1 MVLGNTNS
9 NMDEEICRN
18 LIDNALQGLAII
30 HDKKLIFA
38 NRTLAD
44 ITGYDYEELLSL
56 PYDAFLSVIYPEDR
70 DRIFDVVLGG
80 IARSQMPLR
89 QEFRI
94 IRKDGSLA
102 WVDAMANF
110 IDYQGKSAIQVAFLD
125 ITKRKI
131 AEDKADASGEQYRQ
145 ILESISD
152 GFFILDNDLSI
163 GHFNPAAESM
173 LGRKASEVL
182 GHNLF
187 EAFPES
193 KGSIFEEKY
202 TLAINEK
209 CSLSFET
216 YFGVKP
222 YENWYDVRVYPRK
235 NGISVF
241 FQVITERKRAEE
253 EQKISEERY
262 RNLFETMSQGVVYQD
277 GDGRII
283 SANPAAERILGLTL
297 DQMLGKTSFNPHWE
311 VVHED
316 GSDFV
321 VEDHPSMVALATG
334 KEVMNVV
341 MGILNPNDSEYKWI
355 RVNAVPQFRPGEL
368 IPYRV
373 YTNFEDIT
381 GQKKADDLL
390 QTSVRRLYTIL
401 SNLNASILLVSD
413 DEVVEYVNQA
423 FCDFFNLVDEP
434 DKVIGL
440 TASEMIEII
449 KNAYLHPDEEV
460 ARIKEIVDQ
469 RNPVRGEEI
478 AMQGDRTCLRDFIPI
493 RIEGKSRGR
502 LWHHMEIT
510 ELKRMEETIRKSEE
524 KYRSIVENSEDGI
537 SLVDE
542 SGNIIEWNQAQEF
555 ITGQKSDEVLGR
567 PIWDVSFQMLPDE
580 MRTQDA
586 YEKTKSFMLRVLDKG
601 RISLKGW
608 YEEQDILRPDKTHR
622 NLHVVMF
629 PIKTEKGYRI
639 GIISHDI
646 TERKQRENDLK
657 IKDAAISS
665 SINAFSMADPSG
677 VLFYVNNSWL
687 NMMGY
692 TRKETLKLS
701 ILDLMQDRKTG
712 EEVLGTLFEYGQC
725 EGDIVLKRKDGSTF
739 EADLSANIVRNTDGH
754 PICTLVSFIDITER
768 KKAEQALRES
778 EDKLRSLFNFL
789 PIGVYVVDENK
800 DIIDANPAFEKFMGL
815 SKEELLLRKHWNRKY
830 LRPDGSFLPPMSE
843 DNYDEMP
850 GGRPLDNGEPY
861 LDLETGMEKE
871 DGSTVWAH
879 TSAVPL
885 PFSDWRVAVALEDIT
900 EKRRMQNELRDREER
915 FRRIFELSP
924 IGIQLFDSEGFL
936 IAAND
941 ASLKILKWKDSN
953 KAKGYN
959 IFRDALVDDEIQ
971 LTLQSGQ
978 FAHEGRWIKRKSV
991 KSAKKEKESDASSRE
1006 GKMYLDYIISPLGAE
1021 EKEPKGYL
1029 AIIQDL
1035 TEIKLAEE
1043 ALISDNERL
1052 KIVYDLW
1059 RMRVAT
1065 GNMMAQND
1073 REP

>member
-1 MVLGNTNS
+1 MVRGNTNS
-9 NMDEEICRN
+9 GMDEEICRN

-38 NRTLAD
+38 NRTLAG

-56 PYDAFLSVIYPEDR
+56 PYDAFLSIIYPEDR
-70 DRIFDVVLGG
+70 DRILDVVLSG
-80 IARSQMPLR
+80 IARGKMPLR

-125 ITKRKI
+125 ITKRKL
-131 AEDKADASGEQYRQ
+131 AEDKANASKELYRQ

-152 GFFILDNDLSI
+152 GFFILDNDLFI
-163 GHFNPAAESM
+163 GYFNPAAELL

-187 EAFPES
+187 EAFPEA

-202 TLAINEK
+202 TLALKEK
-209 CSLSFET
+209 CSSSFET
-216 YFGVKP
+216 YFGVNP
-222 YENWYDVRVYPRK
+222 YDNWYDVRVYPRK

-253 EQKISEERY
+253 GQKISDERY

-277 GDGRII
+277 KDGRII

-297 DQMLGKTSFNPHWE
+297 DQMQGKTSLDPHWKA
-311 VVHED
+311 VHED
-316 GSDFV
+316 GSDFPG
-321 VEDHPSMVALATG
+321 EDHPSMVALATG
-334 KEVMNVV
+334 KEVKDVV
-341 MGILNPNDSEYKWI
+341 MGIFNPKDSDYKWI

-381 GQKKADDLL
+381 GQKKVDDQL
-390 QTSVRRLYTIL
+390 QTLIQRFHTIL
-401 SNLNASILLVSD
+401 SSLCAGILLVTD
-413 DEVVEYVNQA
+413 DGLVEYANQA
-423 FCDFFNLVDEP
+423 FCDFLNLVDAP
-434 DKVIGL
+434 DKLNGL
-440 TASEMIEII
+440 TASEITEKV

-460 ARIKEIVDQ
+460 ARMNEIVDQ
-469 RNPVRGEEI
+469 GKPVKGEEI
-478 AMQGDRTCLRDFIPI
+478 AMRDDRIGLRDFIPI
-493 RIEGKSRGR
+493 QIDGKSYGR
-502 LWHHMEIT
+502 LWHHMDIT
-510 ELKRMEETIRKSEE
+510 ELKRMEGTIRKSEE
-524 KYRSIVENSEDGI
+524 KYRSIVENSDDGI
-537 SLVDE
+537 SLTDE
-542 SGNIIEWNQAQEF
+542 SGNIIEWNRAQEF
-555 ITGQKSDEVLGR
+555 ITGLKSDEVLGR
-567 PIWDVSFQMLPDE
+567 PVWDVSFQMLPEE
-580 MRTQDA
+580 MRTQDT

-608 YEEQDILRPDKTHR
+608 FEEQEILCPDKTHK
-622 NLHVVMF
+622 NLHVMMF
-629 PIKTEKGYRI
+629 PIRTEKGYRI
-639 GIISHDI
+639 GLISHDI
-646 TERKQRENDLK
+646 TERKQREDDLK
-657 IKDAAISS
+657 IKEAAISS

-692 TRKETLKLS
+692 ARKEILKLS

-712 EEVLGTLFEYGQC
+712 EEALGTLFEYGQC

-739 EADLSANIVRNTDGH
+739 EADLSANIVRNNDGH
-754 PICTLVSFIDITER
+754 PICMMFSFIDITTRREAER
-768 KKAEQALRES
+768 ALQES
-778 EDKLRSLFNFL
+778 ENKLRAILNLL

-800 DIIDANPAFEKFMGL
+800 DIIDVNPAFERFMGL
-815 SKEELLLRKHWNRKY
+815 SKEELLRRKHWNRKY
-830 LRPDGSFLPPMSE
+830 LRSDGSFLPSMSE
-843 DNYDEMP
+843 DNYDQMH

-871 DGSTVWAH
+871 DGSIVWAN
-879 TSAVPL
+879 TNAVPL
-885 PFSDWRVAVALEDIT
+885 PFSDWKVVVALEDIT
-900 EKRRMQNELRDREER
+900 EKRQMQNELRDREER

-924 IGIQLFDSEGFL
+924 IGIQVFDMEGFL
-936 IAAND
+936 ISAND

-959 IFRDALVDDEIQ
+959 IFRDALLDDEIQ
-971 LTLQSGQ
+971 MTLQSGQ
-978 FAHEGRWIKRKSV
+978 IAHEGRWIKRKSI
-991 KSAKKEKESDASSRE
+991 KSAKKESDASSRE
-1006 GKMYLDYIISPLGAE
+1006 GKIYLDYIISPLGAK
-1021 EKEPKGYL
+1021 EKKPKGYL
-1029 AIIQDL
+1029 ALIQDL
-1035 TEIKLAEE
+1035 TEMKLAEE

>member
-1 MVLGNTNS
+1 
-9 NMDEEICRN
+9 MDEEICRN

-70 DRIFDVVLGG
+70 DRILDVVLSG
-80 IARSQMPLR
+80 IARGKMPLR

-94 IRKDGSLA
+94 IREDGSLA

-125 ITKRKI
+125 ITKRRV
-131 AEDKADASGEQYRQ
+131 AEDKANASKELYRQ

-152 GFFILDNDLSI
+152 GFFILDNDLFI
-163 GHFNPAAESM
+163 GYFNPAAELL

-187 EAFPES
+187 EAFPEA

-202 TLAINEK
+202 TLAIKEK
-209 CSLSFET
+209 CPLSFET

-253 EQKISEERY
+253 AQKISEERY

-297 DQMLGKTSFNPHWE
+297 DQMQGKTSFDPNWKA
-311 VVHED
+311 VHED
-316 GSDFV
+316 GSDFPG
-321 VEDHPSMVALATG
+321 EDHPSTIALATG
-334 KEVMNVV
+334 KEVKNVV
-341 MGILNPNDSEYKWI
+341 MGIFNPSDSDYKWI
-355 RVNAVPQFRPGEL
+355 RIGAMPQFRPGGL

-373 YTNFEDIT
+373 YTTFEDIT
-381 GQKKADDLL
+381 GQKKTDDLL
-390 QTSVRRLYTIL
+390 QTSVRRFYSIL
-401 SNLNASILLVSD
+401 SNLYASILLVSD
-413 DEVVEYVNQA
+413 DEIVEYANQA
-423 FCDFFNLVDEP
+423 FCNFFNLVDGP
-434 DKVIGL
+434 DKLVGL
-440 TASEMIEII
+440 IASEMIEKV
-449 KNAYLHPDEEV
+449 KNAYLHPDKEV

-469 RNPVRGEEI
+469 GKPVRGEEI
-478 AMQGDRTCLRDFIPI
+478 AMQDDRTCLRDFIPI
-493 RIEGKSRGR
+493 QIDGKSYGR

-510 ELKRMEETIRKSEE
+510 ELKQMEGTIRKSEE

-537 SLVDE
+537 ILVDE
-542 SGNIIEWNQAQEF
+542 SGNIIEWNRAQEF

-567 PIWDVSFQMLPDE
+567 PVWDVSFQMLPDE

-608 YEEQDILRPDKTHR
+608 YEEQEILRPDKTHR
-622 NLHVVMF
+622 NLHVVIF

-665 SINAFSMADPSG
+665 SLNAFSMADPSG

-692 TRKETLKLS
+692 ARKETLKLS
-701 ILDLMQDRKTG
+701 ILDLIQDRKTG

-725 EGDIVLKRKDGSTF
+725 EGDIVLKKKDGTTF
-739 EADLSANIVRNTDGH
+739 EVDLSANIVRNTDGH
-754 PICTLVSFIDITER
+754 PICIQFSFIDISKRKDAER
-768 KKAEQALRES
+768 ALQES
-778 EDKLRSLFNFL
+778 ENKLKALFNSL
-789 PIGVYVVDENK
+789 PIGVYVVDEDK

-815 SKEELLLRKHWNRKY
+815 SKEDMLQRKHWNRRY
-830 LRPDGSFLPPMSE
+830 LRSDGSLLPPMSQ

-850 GGRPLDNGEPY
+850 GGRPLDSGEPY
-861 LDLETGMEKE
+861 LNLETGMEKE
-871 DGSTVWAH
+871 DGSIVWAH

-885 PFSDWRVAVALEDIT
+885 PFSDWRVVVALEDTT

-924 IGIQLFDSEGFL
+924 IGIQLFDAEGFL
-936 IAAND
+936 VSAND
-941 ASLKILKWKDSN
+941 ASLKILNWKDSN

-959 IFRDALVDDEIQ
+959 IFRDAMVDDEIQ
-971 LTLQSGQ
+971 MTLHSGQ
-978 FAHEGRWIKRKSV
+978 IAHEGRWIKRKSA
-991 KSAKKEKESDASSRE
+991 KSAKKESNASSRE

-1021 EKEPKGYL
+1021 EMDPSGYL
-1029 AIIQDL
+1029 ALIQDL